1 MYTFLTEL
9 QKRPDGLVNSTLTTR
24 SSLAAGLA
32 FYYQR
37 AAVAVT
43 TKDYQWVALTL
54 QDEEGNII
62 ENKLFDT
69 LYEPAPEPEEVTE
82 E

>member
-9 QKRPDGLVNSTLTTR
+9 QKRPDGIVNSTLTAR
-24 SSLAAGLA
+24 SSLATGLA

-43 TKDYQWVALTL
+43 SKDYQWVALTL

-69 LYEPAPEPEEVTE
+69 LYEPAPEPEVTE
-82 E
+82 

>member
-9 QKRPDGLVNSTLTTR
+9 QKRPDGIVNSTLSTR
-24 SSLAAGLA
+24 SSLATGLA

-62 ENKLFDT
+62 ENKRFDT
-69 LYEPAPEPEEVTE
+69 LYEPTPEPEEAVE

>member
-9 QKRPDGLVNSTLTTR
+9 QKRPDGIINSTLTTR
-24 SSLAAGLA
+24 SSFATGLA

-43 TKDYQWVALTL
+43 TKDYQWVVLTL

-62 ENKLFDT
+62 ENKRFDT
-69 LYEPAPEPEEVTE
+69 LYEPTLESGEVSE
-82 E
+82 K

>member
-9 QKRPDGLVNSTLTTR
+9 QKRPDGIVNSTLTTR
-24 SSLAAGLA
+24 SSLATGLA

-43 TKDYQWVALTL
+43 TKDYQWIALTL

-62 ENKLFDT
+62 ENKRFDT
-69 LYEPAPEPEEVTE
+69 LYEPTPEHEEVVE

>member
-9 QKRPDGLVNSTLTTR
+9 QKRPDGIVNSTLTTR
-24 SSLAAGLA
+24 SSLATGLA

-62 ENKLFDT
+62 ENKRFDT
-69 LYEPAPEPEEVTE
+69 LYEPAPEEVTE
-82 E
+82 A

>member
-9 QKRPDGLVNSTLTTR
+9 QKRPDGIVNNTITTR
-24 SSLAAGLA
+24 SSLATGLA

-62 ENKLFDT
+62 ENKRCDT
-69 LYEPAPEPEEVTE
+69 LYEPAPEEVTE
-82 E
+82 A